1 MKKNLNPKVALI
13 VRQRLI
19 TWSALAPVITLGL
32 FLVQTQAQEQSP
44 LVQGEDGLSL
54 IHI

>member
-1 MKKNLNPKVALI
+1 MKKHLITKVVLI

-19 TWSALAPVITLGL
+19 TWSALAPAISLGL

-44 LVQGEDGLSL
+44 LVQGEDGFV
-54 IHI
+54 I